1 MTERGEGI
9 IRDASGQV
17 ICWGLGQGALKPW
30 EGSDSAA
37 HPLTLFID
45 LCTAIK
51 LDGTRESTVDFDLKC
66 CANLSEIWCS
76 HVVCAFMSGR

>member
-9 IRDASGQV
+9 IRCASGQE
-17 ICWGLGQGALKPW
+17 ICWGLRQGALKPW

-37 HPLTLFID
+37 PLTLFMD
-45 LCTAIK
+45 FK
-51 LDGTRESTVDFDLKC
+51 LDGTRESTVDIDLKC

-76 HVVCAFMSGR
+76 HVVCAFRSGR

>member
-17 ICWGLGQGALKPW
+17 ICWGLRQGALKPW

-51 LDGTRESTVDFDLKC
+51 LDGTRESTVDFDLT
-66 CANLSEIWCS
+66 LI
-76 HVVCAFMSGR
+76 